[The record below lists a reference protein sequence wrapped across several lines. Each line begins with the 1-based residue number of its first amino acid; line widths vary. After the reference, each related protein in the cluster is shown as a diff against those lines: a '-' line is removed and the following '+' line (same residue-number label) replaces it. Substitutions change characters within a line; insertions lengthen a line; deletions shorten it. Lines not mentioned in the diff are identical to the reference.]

1 MKTATIAELHE
12 HLDEYLDLV
21 RGGEAVEITD
31 EKGRVAELV
40 PTTKSD
46 KTAPD
51 VESLIAAGKL
61 RRSGSGKLPDVPATK
76 AQAAVDLNARIEA
89 AIAAGT
95 LRRGTGKLPDDF
107 LTRELPKSS
116 GSVLEALLQEREE
129 GW

>member
-21 RGGEAVEITD
+21 RSGEAVEITD
-31 EKGRVAELV
+31 EKGPIAQLV
-40 PTTKSD
+40 P
-46 KTAPD
+46 
-51 VESLIAAGKL
+51 AAKE
-61 RRSGSGKLPDVPATK
+61 R
-76 AQAAVDLNARIEA
+76 AVADFSAKIEA

-107 LTRELPKSS
+107 LTQELPKFSS
-116 GSVLEALLQEREE
+116 GSVLEALLKEREE